1 MIAPS
6 SSRASAPRASSRL
19 RVSSASTPRVR
30 CFCFPR
36 RVSMAPFDRARRVDG
51 ERSADARAARTRTRP
66 RTSNDVD
73 VDRDVD
79 RDAASRAFVQR
90 ARAFIHSTRALNS
103 LNSSRTRTRRD
114 AVPGRRGG
122 GERERRRRA
131 GRAPARERCDATRRG
146 EPAEGGEVRRRSEAR
161 EAKEIERTKAR
172 SDATTRRARAR

>member
-30 CFCFPR
+30 CFPR

-51 ERSADARAARTRTRP
+51 ERSADARAARTRTRT

-90 ARAFIHSTRALNS
+90 AREFIHSTRALHS

-131 GRAPARERCDATRRG
+131 GRAPARERRDATRRG

>member
-30 CFCFPR
+30 CFPR

-51 ERSADARAARTRTRP
+51 ERSADARAARTRTRT
-66 RTSNDVD
+66 RTSNDV
-73 VDRDVD
+73 DVD

-90 ARAFIHSTRALNS
+90 AREFIHSTRALHS

-131 GRAPARERCDATRRG
+131 GRAPARERRDATRRG